1 MYTMKNCWPRWSLAG
16 DHRES
21 LRSVIALREGH
32 DHQGQRVFGRGVW
45 PRVDNSDQGQRV
57 YEGSALAV
65 LYTKPKKSCIYRQHR
80 HWVSTSH
87 LWRRSRSWLPRHH
100 RLFAG
105 ETGSKHLP
113 LVRLRVRCRKRW
125 SSHCSSRTRR
135 QKLFLGP
142 MLRLQLN
149 CILSENIITNN
160 NYTIIWSKRRSVLSR
175 NRIEQNTRKKTYI
188 VLLEVTHTENRQRD
202 FFKTVV

>member
-1 MYTMKNCWPRWSLAG
+1 MYAQ
-16 DHRES
+16 
-21 LRSVIALREGH
+21 VIM
-32 DHQGQRVFGRGVW
+32 
-45 PRVDNSDQGQRV
+45 VDFCDLKSWQFIYHTEILNIHV
-57 YEGSALAV
+57 YKTQ
-65 LYTKPKKSCIYRQHR
+65 YTCIQNQTKSCLYRQHR

-87 LWRRSRSWLPRHH
+87 LWRRSRSWLPRHR
-100 RLFAG
+100 RLLAG

-125 SSHCSSRTRR
+125 SSHCSSQTRR

-160 NYTIIWSKRRSVLSR
+160 NYTFIWSKRRSVFKQKS
-175 NRIEQNTRKKTYI
+175 NRTKYT
-188 VLLEVTHTENRQRD
+188 
-202 FFKTVV
+202 